1 MSYLVF
7 IDTTTYLDFY
17 RANNDASLSLLKHV
31 DANHDRIITTD
42 QIQMEYKK
50 NRQNIILQSLN
61 AIGPQTPG
69 QLNIPSFLKE
79 SQYVDTSKKLA
90 TQWKKVVKK
99 LTARTEE
106 LLESPESHDPV
117 YQILTRLFKAK
128 AACHLTL
135 DKKEIRSEIHDK
147 AYERYLSGYPPR
159 KATDISMGDAIN
171 WEWIIYCANQ
181 CKDSIIIVSR
191 DTDYGQHRKDKSFIN
206 DWLLHEFKV
215 RVSPT
220 RSIKLTTRLSEGFK
234 LAGITVPKEQEQA
247 EKNLLTRLRDT
258 SAGTAFAAPVWALGA
273 TGPTGPGPA
282 GDTFAT
288 PLWAT
293 GAPSPTGPLPPGTA
307 FVTPVWP
314 IGATGP
320 AGPTHRV
327 FTYAP
332 QVDSYQSDDSIL
344 TSGASTV
351 PPQTIAS
358 PHSSKDSNVKITRFR
373 RQAATDNV
381 DTGID
386 KPKKGTQRTSKP

>member
-1 MSYLVF
+1 
-7 IDTTTYLDFY
+7 
-17 RANNDASLSLLKHV
+17 
-31 DANHDRIITTD
+31 
-42 QIQMEYKK
+42 
-50 NRQNIILQSLN
+50 
-61 AIGPQTPG
+61 
-69 QLNIPSFLKE
+69 
-79 SQYVDTSKKLA
+79 
-90 TQWKKVVKK
+90 
-99 LTARTEE
+99 
-106 LLESPESHDPV
+106 
-117 YQILTRLFKAK
+117 
-128 AACHLTL
+128 
-135 DKKEIRSEIHDK
+135 
-147 AYERYLSGYPPR
+147 
-159 KATDISMGDAIN
+159 MGDAIN